1 MLWNFMKNSDISLA
15 HPVTWQNSCL
25 LKFER
30 AKIVFKNNTP
40 RNDGHSYK
48 SHLHMKF
55 AKIQYFLHFL
65 GEFTF
70 Y

>member
-1 MLWNFMKNSDISLA
+1 MIIPMLIFWVPF
-15 HPVTWQNSCL
+15 
-25 LKFER
+25 
-30 AKIVFKNNTP
+30 
-40 RNDGHSYK
+40 SYK

-70 Y
+70 YYQKLERKAHVLT